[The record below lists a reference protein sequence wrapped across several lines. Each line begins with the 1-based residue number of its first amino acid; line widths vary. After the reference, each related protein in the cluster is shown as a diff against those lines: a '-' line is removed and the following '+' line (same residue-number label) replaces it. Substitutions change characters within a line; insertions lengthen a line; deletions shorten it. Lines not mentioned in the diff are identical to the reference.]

1 MCNWKHLFHIPLYTW
16 CTSLC
21 TPSFAKK
28 ATVDCLLGTKK
39 RCTHCMVPTVHKIT
53 CHRESAMHGH
63 HPWLWPCGPR
73 DEQSGR
79 ALRNTT
85 GYCSRRARSFA
96 WRVQE
101 RFHQFMDMKGLSPH
115 QCHDHGQQT
124 DELDQGIH
132 TRRMPGLQHWKTGN
146 SDPFKDQ
153 FDRSI
158 SKNNNRVRKPETVWN
173 KERCCW
179 TWPEGRSTS
188 SLLLFIGPSKV
199 PLCGT
204 AVNWNNFIQISWTTM
219 GLKKQ
224 LLPGRWSNK
233 KKRWLY
239 IFKSDST
246 IARQR
251 HQSKFNGNRSHCR
264 AEMGA
269 CMV

>member
-1 MCNWKHLFHIPLYTW
+1 MWCGVVIILSRTQSFQQKSKMKKAKVVYLLKYNKHRNKLYTILFEYPDRRFFLHVPLL
-16 CTSLC
+16 CVIGNIYSIYLYIHDAHHC

-96 WRVQE
+96 WRGQG
-101 RFHQFMDMKGLSPH
+101 RFRQFMGMKGLSPH

-132 TRRMPGLQHWKTGN
+132 TRRMPGLQH
-146 SDPFKDQ
+146 
-153 FDRSI
+153 
-158 SKNNNRVRKPETVWN
+158 
-173 KERCCW
+173 
-179 TWPEGRSTS
+179 
-188 SLLLFIGPSKV
+188 
-199 PLCGT
+199 
-204 AVNWNNFIQISWTTM
+204 
-219 GLKKQ
+219 
-224 LLPGRWSNK
+224 
-233 KKRWLY
+233 
-239 IFKSDST
+239 
-246 IARQR
+246 
-251 HQSKFNGNRSHCR
+251 
-264 AEMGA
+264 
-269 CMV
+269 